1 MKRFVSMLSAV
12 VFASLLFC
20 LPALAAPDVLSVD
33 SAEQYDSV
41 LESLQ
46 RRAVGQ
52 VVPASGDISGSES
65 KLLAQSSDSFVPTL
79 EIQGSSFPYNANWQ
93 AWLDFVSY
101 GQGVFAPTLSN
112 DTANYSLAQV
122 NNATYQV
129 QLSGFQPD
137 STYNGVAYFQLQTG
151 RASKAGSNSYIY
163 VTTQSGSHGIP
174 QGFSLLTDFL
184 VTSLSCKDGSGQ
196 DVPVYYSRVL
206 SSDGATFMYTF
217 YFLLQDF
224 YIPPSNGVV
233 STNRVVCD
241 ITFSMA
247 TSVNYTV
254 PSTNAF
260 PVSYYSV
267 VNNTLRFF
275 NRSFSGTVVS
285 GRHTFDGDNR
295 QDIADSQASLS
306 ESQHDELLNGYNN
319 SSGSSAM
326 ESGASN
332 VESGVA
338 SEGSALESAGDSA
351 SDFDYD
357 SVDLGSLA
365 TAFSLISGWFTS
377 LITALGSWN
386 MLIMISLTMVVA
398 LFAVGYFRNK

>member
-20 LPALAAPDVLSVD
+20 FPSLAAPDVISVD
-33 SAEQYDSV
+33 SSDQYDSV

-46 RRAVGQ
+46 QRAVGQ
-52 VVPASGDISGSES
+52 VVPALGNVSGSES
-65 KLLAQSSDSFVPTL
+65 GLTGQSSDSFVPA
-79 EIQGSSFPYNANWQ
+79 IDVQGTSYPYNSQ
-93 AWLDFVSY
+93 FIPWLDFVSY
-101 GQGVFAPTLSN
+101 GQAVFAPTMQN
-112 DTANYSLAQV
+112 GTANYSLAQV
-122 NNATYQV
+122 NNATFQV

-137 STYNGVAYFQLQTG
+137 NTYDGVVYFQLQTG
-151 RASKAGSNSYIY
+151 RASKATSSSYLY
-163 VTTQSGSHGIP
+163 VTTQSGSHGTP
-174 QGFSLLTDFL
+174 QGFDLLTDFL

-217 YFLLQDF
+217 YVLLQDF
-224 YIPPSNGVV
+224 YIPASNGVV
-233 STNRVVCD
+233 STNRVIVD
-241 ITFSMA
+241 VTFSMA
-247 TSVNYTV
+247 SSVSYTV
-254 PSTNAF
+254 PSTDTF
-260 PVSYYSV
+260 PVTYYAL
-267 VNNTLRFF
+267 VNNTMRFF
-275 NRSFSGTVVS
+275 SRSFSGTMES

-295 QDIADSQASLS
+295 QDIANSQASLS
-306 ESQHDELLNGYNN
+306 ESQHDDLVNGYNN
-319 SSGSSAM
+319 PSGSSAM
-326 ESGASN
+326 ESGANN

-338 SEGSALESAGDSA
+338 SEESALGSAGSMA

-357 SVDLGSLA
+357 SVNLSELA

-377 LITALGSWN
+377 LVTALGSWN